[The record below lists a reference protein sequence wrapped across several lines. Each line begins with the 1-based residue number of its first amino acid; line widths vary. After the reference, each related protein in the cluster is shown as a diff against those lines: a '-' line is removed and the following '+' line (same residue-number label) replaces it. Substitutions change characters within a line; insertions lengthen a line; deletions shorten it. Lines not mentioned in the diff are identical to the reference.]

1 MHAALTVCLSAN
13 CRQIASYACVEQM
26 GKLKGTPLLKK
37 KKSNLLNHLEPAA
50 RVQK

>member
-26 GKLKGTPLLKK
+26 GKLKGTPPLK